1 MAILTGFGEPDRV
14 DVRAEAGAGP
24 EVDWPEVDE
33 RPADF
38 ARAGPAWRLD
48 RDALV
53 LDGLLDV
60 AADVASDPAEP
71 TVSAA
76 ATPGSATIA
85 APRPAAMAE
94 APIQVNALR

>member
-1 MAILTGFGEPDRV
+1 MAILAGFGDPGRV
-14 DVRAEAGAGP
+14 DVRTEAGAGP
-24 EVDWPEVDE
+24 EADWPEVDE

-38 ARAGPAWRLD
+38 ARAGPAWRFD
-48 RDALV
+48 RDGLV
-53 LDGLLDV
+53 LDRLLDV
-60 AADVASDPAEP
+60 AAEVVSDPAEP

-94 APIQVNALR
+94 APIQFNALT